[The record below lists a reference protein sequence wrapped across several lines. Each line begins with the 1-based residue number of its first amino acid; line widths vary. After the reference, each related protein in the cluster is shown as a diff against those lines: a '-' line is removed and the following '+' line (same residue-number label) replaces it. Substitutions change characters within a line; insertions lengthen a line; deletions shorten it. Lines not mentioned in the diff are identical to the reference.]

1 MIRSLML
8 ASLVFGC
15 IPAIAQE
22 LSPKMQ
28 GGFKTDFPNDGFVFF
43 DW

>member
-8 ASLVFGC
+8 ASLVFSC
-15 IPAIAQE
+15 IPAIAQD
-22 LSPKMQ
+22 LPPKMQ
-28 GGFKTDFPNDGFVFF
+28 GGFKTDLPNDGVVFF